1 LSEPSVFLPVGVA
14 LGRPTFRADYRTG
27 YLDRPK
33 EDPARS
39 IGSEAEPPGGRLFD
53 LSPVGTLAIALAVA
67 AWFAWSALMVQTDLS
82 AGG

>member
-1 LSEPSVFLPVGVA
+1 
-14 LGRPTFRADYRTG
+14 
-27 YLDRPK
+27 
-33 EDPARS
+33 
-39 IGSEAEPPGGRLFD
+39 